1 MEVSKEKQI
10 KFYKQMIDQLD
21 DEMLKNPN
29 SLRQEKIMKTK
40 QELLK
45 KLRKLRGI

>member
-29 SLRQEKIMKTK
+29 SLQQEKIMKTK

>member
-21 DEMLKNPN
+21 DEMLKNSN
-29 SLRQEKIMKTK
+29 SSQQEKFMKTK